1 MYRDRE
7 LTRAFTERALSAG
20 YDALIL
26 TTDNQVL
33 GNRERDVRNGFTIP
47 PRFTAGSALGML
59 GRAPWLWR
67 MRGRRGLTFANY
79 VGTSGDNDIAS
90 LAAKMSS
97 LLDPGASWTDVAWLR
112 ALWPGPL
119 LLKGVLHPH
128 EARRAVAEGID
139 GIIVSNHGGR
149 QLDGAPGTIDALPA
163 IVAAVGGRIPILL
176 DGGVRRGADVV
187 KALALGATACLI
199 GRPHLWGLAVAGEA
213 GVAAVL
219 DLYRREIDR
228 VMALGGWESLAAITA
243 DALDGR
249 RWLGTRHGLE
259 AMAHLEK
266 WGTTPDLTGRLCS
279 ASMIR
284 TVPVRERITIDWV

>member
-119 LLKGVLHPH
+119 LLKGVLHPD

-187 KALALGATACLI
+187 KALALGGDRLPDRSPASLGA
-199 GRPHLWGLAVAGEA
+199 GRRRRGRRRCRARPLPPRDRPRDGAG
-213 GVAAVL
+213 
-219 DLYRREIDR
+219 R
-228 VMALGGWESLAAITA
+228 LGRLAAITA
-243 DALDGR
+243 DALGGR
-249 RWLGTRHGLE
+249 AWLAPAAEWLHP
-259 AMAHLEK
+259 EK
-266 WGTTPDLTGRLCS
+266 WGTDPR
-279 ASMIR
+279 
-284 TVPVRERITIDWV
+284 P